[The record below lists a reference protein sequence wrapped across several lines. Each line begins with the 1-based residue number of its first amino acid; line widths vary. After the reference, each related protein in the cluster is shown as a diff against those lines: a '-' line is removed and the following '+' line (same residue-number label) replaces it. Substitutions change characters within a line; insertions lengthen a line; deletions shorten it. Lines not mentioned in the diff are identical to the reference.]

1 MGTVESGRDRPGESF
16 LDYYLVVLLICTPLC
31 TFLAWQSFDRVPAR
45 TPAMDQVIDLQPL
58 LRNLD
63 HSTPI
68 GYDQSPGYLAPIFES
83 PPQPMFN
90 DLQAVQQSS
99 AQALQLDE
107 LPSRSMR
114 IRF

>member
-63 HSTPI
+63 RSTLI
-68 GYDQSPGYLAPIFES
+68 GYDQSSSRLAPIFES
-83 PPQPMFN
+83 PPQPLLN
-90 DLQAVQQSS
+90 DLRAVQQSS
-99 AQALQLDE
+99 AQALELDE
-107 LPSRSMR
+107 LPNRSVR

>member
-1 MGTVESGRDRPGESF
+1 MGTVQSGRDRARESF

-45 TPAMDQVIDLQPL
+45 PRAMDQVIDLQPL

-63 HSTPI
+63 RSTLI
-68 GYDQSPGYLAPIFES
+68 GYDQSPSYLAPIFES
-83 PPQPMFN
+83 SQPMLN
-90 DLQAVQQSS
+90 DLRAVQQSS
-99 AQALQLDE
+99 AQALELGE
-107 LPSRSMR
+107 LPSRSVR